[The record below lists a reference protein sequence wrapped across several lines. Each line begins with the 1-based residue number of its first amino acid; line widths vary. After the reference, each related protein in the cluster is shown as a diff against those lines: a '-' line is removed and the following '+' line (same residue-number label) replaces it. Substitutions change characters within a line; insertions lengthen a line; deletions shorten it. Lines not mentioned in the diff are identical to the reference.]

1 MAEGC
6 EDGDDREQVRAVV
19 EIGVE
24 GAQRGL
30 LGGDE
35 AAVTLRG
42 IGLLSVSRFIVV
54 AVFHVGRFFVLR
66 LILNLRKAGSGFHQ
80 DVHYRDVGL
89 KGGRVQT
96 GQPHIPEK
104 RSGHQEVGGGAPV
117 AFDVKGRG

>member
-1 MAEGC
+1 MAEGG
-6 EDGDDREQVRAVV
+6 EYGDDREQVRAVV

-24 GAQRGL
+24 GAQRGF

-35 AAVTLRG
+35 AAVALRG
-42 IGLLSVSRFIVV
+42 DGFFRRL
-54 AVFHVGRFFVLR
+54 VFRLWLFVE
-66 LILNLRKAGSGFHQ
+66 LRKAGSGLHQ